1 MKNVLI
7 KNSGDLIQSIQN
19 KDITT
24 FKLEFSKQVLC
35 QEDKQLLL
43 IMIFDEYYDF
53 KNYSFFKKVF
63 DIIIE
68 SKINLNFK
76 IENHWVDSL
85 LSLIVLNAP
94 HIQLLDYFIDKG
106 AKLNYA
112 PKPSDKYDE
121 IQTCLDYAEMKFYDA
136 VSENEFEFSS
146 DINPNLDLIHQEE
159 MVCINKSDYLG
170 LIERAKK
177 LNDIYETYKLINH
190 IIAIGGKR
198 FAEL

>member
-1 MKNVLI
+1 MNNVLI
-7 KNSGDLIQSIQN
+7 RNSDGLIQSIKN
-19 KDITT
+19 KDITA
-24 FKLEFSKQVLC
+24 FKVEFSKQVLS

-43 IMIFDEYYDF
+43 IIIFDEYYDF

-63 DIIIE
+63 DTILE

-136 VSENEFEFSS
+136 ISENEFEFSS
-146 DINPNLDLIHQEE
+146 DINPNLDLIHQEKT
-159 MVCINKSDYLG
+159 VCINKSDYLG

-198 FAEL
+198 FSEL